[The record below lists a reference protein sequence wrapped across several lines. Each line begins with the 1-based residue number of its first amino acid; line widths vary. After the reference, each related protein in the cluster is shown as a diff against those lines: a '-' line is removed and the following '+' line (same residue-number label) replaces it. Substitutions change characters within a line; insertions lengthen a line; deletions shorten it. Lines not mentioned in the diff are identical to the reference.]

1 VKSRPPT
8 LEDVP
13 ELARFLAAASDGDPP
28 DEEEIRSWLKSPSH
42 NVEGNFRMWFGRDE
56 LVAYSDLGVFGDVS
70 WLDLRVQCDLR
81 GGPVEEE
88 ALAWNVARAA
98 RVEPRVGLLRRVLA
112 SADEGG
118 AAASARAGFAPI
130 RHSFRMRIDLAE
142 PPPAPEPPRGVMLRS
157 HRPGEERAVWA
168 VHQESFRDSWGH
180 EEDDP
185 YDAWLE
191 DRIETPSFDPELWVV
206 ADAGDEIAGISLCR
220 VRNDRGWVGVLGVR
234 RNWRRRGLGAALLRE
249 SFRRLWERGER
260 IVGLGV
266 DAESPTGAVRLY
278 EREGMRVDHR
288 TTTYE
293 RTVP

>member
-13 ELARFLAAASDGDPP
+13 ELARFLAEASDGDPP
-28 DEEEIRSWLKSPSH
+28 DEEEIRSWLESPSH
-42 NVEGNFRMWFGRDE
+42 DVEGNFRMWFGGDE

-70 WLDLRVQCDLR
+70 WLDLRVRPDLR

-88 ALAWNVARAA
+88 TLAWNVARAA

-142 PPPAPEPPRGVMLRS
+142 PPPAPEPPRGVTLRS

-168 VHQESFRDSWGH
+168 AHQESFRDTWGH

-206 ADAGDEIAGISLCR
+206 ADTGDEIAGISLCR

-234 RNWRRRGLGAALLRE
+234 RSWRRQGLGAALLRE